1 MKLTVRFEVGG
12 GGGEMG
18 MIITGL
24 LGREVG
30 EWRPKLE
37 AQYFQGGGGEG
48 GEDSHMEGAGVV
60 VVSLRGCKLRILVS
74 LWLSAMF
81 LA

>member
-37 AQYFQGGGGEG
+37 AQYFQGGGKGERIPTWKGRGWSSCPSG
-48 GEDSHMEGAGVV
+48 GVNYGFWYPF
-60 VVSLRGCKLRILVS
+60 GCRQC
-74 LWLSAMF
+74 F
-81 LA
+81 